1 MEIFMK
7 TKDLKESGGN
17 IFKAQSNSSILNK
30 IIFCGKNTKD
40 IKVQDLTFTVKT
52 LSEKE
57 NRKIV
62 DILLK
67 SPEEERMTFV
77 RAATLALAVDKINE
91 TPFDE
96 IIQDKLGEGTDL
108 NKEELFKEKAEV
120 ILTLQNNV
128 VSKIF
133 EGYESLLSETRES
146 LNADSELKNS

>member
-1 MEIFMK
+1 MK

-17 IFKAQSNSSILNK
+17 IFKSQSNSSILNK

>member
-1 MEIFMK
+1 MK

>member
-1 MEIFMK
+1 MK

-96 IIQDKLGEGTDL
+96 IIQDKLGEGTEL
-108 NKEELFKEKAEV
+108 NKEEMFKEKAEV